1 MLCYV
6 SCRFRFI
13 LCILIGSIHIEVIL
27 TLDTM
32 PLSTR
37 NRIRLSCRE
46 RVASIRDLAK
56 GKKTFEQVRSIAWGK
71 VLKGIVKEANK
82 KRSAAKSTRGPECPP
97 RARPTKAP
105 FVPIQR
111 GPECPSITWAEV
123 VKIWAEFNQWQS
135 TPTRIVSFLVQKPVG
150 DRGKKF
156 TWNDQIPK
164 EQMWHAAQKY
174 INAEWVLH
182 GVAVM
187 LNAVFPIFS
196 KAYNF
201 HSVMAVS

>member
-71 VLKGIVKEANK
+71 VLKRLLKSAAMVKK
-82 KRSAAKSTRGPECPP
+82 QSAAKSTGGPECPP
-97 RARPTKAP
+97 RARPTSRSDRGLGP
-105 FVPIQR
+105 DLPIQG
-111 GPECPSITWAEV
+111 GPGCPPITWAEV
-123 VKIWAEFNQWQS
+123 VKTWAEFNQ
-135 TPTRIVSFLVQKPVG
+135 
-150 DRGKKF
+150 
-156 TWNDQIPK
+156 
-164 EQMWHAAQKY
+164 
-174 INAEWVLH
+174 
-182 GVAVM
+182 
-187 LNAVFPIFS
+187 
-196 KAYNF
+196 
-201 HSVMAVS
+201 